1 MSRHLTQSL
10 AAAGALAIL
19 VLSGCAT
26 PTTYHPAASAAV
38 WADGYHE
45 TRLEARRWRV
55 VFRGNIL
62 TSRETV
68 ETALLYRAAE
78 LTRAEGYDWF
88 LAVERDTETHSDL
101 IVREAPGSWDRT
113 WSPRWRVA
121 HGGVWQTWE
130 PARPDRTFEVSRVTA
145 YEAIAEIV
153 MGQGEKPED
162 PNAYDAASV
171 LDALQAR
178 ITRPGTGQ

>member
-1 MSRHLTQSL
+1 MSRQTTLRL
-10 AAAGALAIL
+10 AAVEVFAVLA
-19 VLSGCAT
+19 LSGCAT
-26 PTTYHPAASAAV
+26 PTTYHPAANAAD

-45 TRLEARRWRV
+45 TRLESRRWRV

-88 LAVERDTETHSDL
+88 LAVNRDTEAHSNLVFRD
-101 IVREAPGSWDRT
+101 APGELGRT
-113 WSPRWRVA
+113 WSPRWRIA
-121 HGGVWQTWE
+121 HGGVWQTWD
-130 PARPDRTFEVSRVTA
+130 PIPPDRRVEVSQVTA

-153 MGQGEKPED
+153 MGQGTKPGD
-162 PNAYDAASV
+162 ANAYDAASV
-171 LDALQAR
+171 LDSLQAR
-178 ITRPGTGQ
+178 IARPGADE